1 MWVRDED
8 PSGWVFMCP
17 RCGLE
22 MDRQKL
28 APLDIYIKYTK
39 MWSPPTA
46 VSPMR
51 GSCVLGLPQVRETD
65 EVATDEGCPS
75 SAKSKVDNKPYQPTR
90 NPNPERNYR

>member
-39 MWSPPTA
+39 MWSPPQ
-46 VSPMR
+46 
-51 GSCVLGLPQVRETD
+51 L
-65 EVATDEGCPS
+65 
-75 SAKSKVDNKPYQPTR
+75 
-90 NPNPERNYR
+90 